1 MNALPP
7 GSHVVSVNDVYGGTY
22 RYLTK
27 VATAAQG
34 VQTTFVEMD
43 SAGFEERV
51 KEAIRPETKL
61 IWLETPTNPT
71 LRLVDIATISK
82 IAKEVGSKDLKIVVD
97 NTFMSPWF
105 QTPISLGADI
115 VVHSVTKYLNGHS
128 DVVMGIAVTSDEAW
142 YEKLKF
148 LQNR

>member
-1 MNALPP
+1 
-7 GSHVVSVNDVYGGTY
+7 
-22 RYLTK
+22 
-27 VATAAQG
+27 
-34 VQTTFVEMD
+34 MD
-43 SAGFEERV
+43 SKGYEQRV

-71 LRLVDIATISK
+71 LRLVDIAGISRV
-82 IAKEVGSKDLKIVVD
+82 AKDVSKDIRIVVD

-105 QTPISLGADI
+105 QTPLSLGADI

-128 DVVMGIAVTSDEAW
+128 DVVMGVAATSDEEW